1 MGQAKS
7 DSFEAQNQVKNA
19 MNEVNAI
26 MDELRSLRDI
36 NVSDLDELG
45 EKNIFSFFL

>member
-19 MNEVNAI
+19 MNEVKAI
-26 MDELRSLRDI
+26 MDELHSLRDI

-45 EKNIFSFFL
+45 ERNFLFV